1 MGVLVFLRS
10 VFCVVELL
18 AVSLQEYHK
27 VWCEA
32 GSCVGGEFYSQF
44 ESCHYSVSCTGHLLQ
59 E

>member
-1 MGVLVFLRS
+1 

-32 GSCVGGEFYSQF
+32 GSWEGGEF
-44 ESCHYSVSCTGHLLQ
+44 
-59 E
+59 